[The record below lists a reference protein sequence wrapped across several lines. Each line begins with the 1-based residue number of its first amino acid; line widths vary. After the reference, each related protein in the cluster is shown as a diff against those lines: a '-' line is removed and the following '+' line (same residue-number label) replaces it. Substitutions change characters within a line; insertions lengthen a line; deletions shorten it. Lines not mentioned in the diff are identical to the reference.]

1 MESFFASCFRNKC
14 IERTLL
20 NFCISVVNSEF
31 ARKNQSTTVLKIL
44 RLEGGSFPIS
54 IPLNLF
60 AVDWVFKKFFKTE
73 RAILLDYHIWLKDKR
88 RSSVL
93 FSVRLASG
101 IKRVWMGLWQLTN
114 GQNFNWQLTFHWVL
128 LTTDE
133 GPDCPLFSKKNRFKA
148 LNSIVPLFSSDN
160 VIKCASFGGNL
171 SSKTF
176 KCHSSLMIYCNNLVM
191 LPSVVKMTYDL
202 KFTLLWDRASIRWL
216 LMRALQKQ
224 LQVFSEM
231 IQILSFFRSTSQ

>member
-44 RLEGGSFPIS
+44 RLEGGSFQIS
-54 IPLNLF
+54 VPLLNLL

-73 RAILLDYHIWLKDKR
+73 RAVLLDYHIWLKDKW

-93 FSVRLASG
+93 LSVRLASG

-133 GPDCPLFSKKNRFKA
+133 GPHCPLFSKNT
-148 LNSIVPLFSSDN
+148 V
-160 VIKCASFGGNL
+160 
-171 SSKTF
+171 
-176 KCHSSLMIYCNNLVM
+176 
-191 LPSVVKMTYDL
+191 L
-202 KFTLLWDRASIRWL
+202 KP
-216 LMRALQKQ
+216 
-224 LQVFSEM
+224 
-231 IQILSFFRSTSQ
+231 